1 MLYIKSTVN
10 DTIIIAI
17 PSKMVN
23 IFSGKRFMATS
34 GETYKPINITTELG
48 TTEIASYHKNVV
60 ESCIEKLFNYI
71 INYDFTNEKDTIIDI
86 REICGCKNI
95 YIHVY

>member
-10 DTIIIAI
+10 DTIIMAI
-17 PSKMVN
+17 PSKKIN

-34 GETYKPINITTELG
+34 GETYKPICITTELG
-48 TTEIASYHKNVV
+48 TTEIASYHIKVV
-60 ESCIEKLFNYI
+60 ESCIEKLFDYI
-71 INYDFTNEKDTIIDI
+71 INYDFDDDKDKVIEI

-95 YIHVY
+95 YIRVY